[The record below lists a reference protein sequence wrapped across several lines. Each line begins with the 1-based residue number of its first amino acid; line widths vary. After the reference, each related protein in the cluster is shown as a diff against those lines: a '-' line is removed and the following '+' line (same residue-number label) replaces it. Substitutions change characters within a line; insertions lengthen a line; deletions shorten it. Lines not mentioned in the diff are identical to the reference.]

1 MPARVKMTKHSLIRE
16 AERLGHGVKND
27 LEKSLKAELKRG
39 TVPDERGAVHAPI
52 RGGVGILMASPWG
65 GWDCVTVERR

>member
-1 MPARVKMTKHSLIRE
+1 MPAHVRMTQHGLIRE
-16 AERLGHGVKND
+16 AERFGRRVKNE
-27 LEKSLKAELKRG
+27 LERSLKAGLRSG